1 MDVCFSHF
9 AHFMGKE
16 HQAGPLDVT
25 YLEGLF
31 GSTGFGTCVS
41 GSEITVPDPGPDQ
54 RWKSLF
60 CKNTKKT
67 LYRPESK

>member
-1 MDVCFSHF
+1 MLILLILWDKSITS
-9 AHFMGKE
+9 
-16 HQAGPLDVT
+16 GPLDVT

-54 RWKSLF
+54 RWKTFSV
-60 CKNTKKT
+60 KIPREHYIDPKVNKRIT
-67 LYRPESK
+67 